1 MTALQEA
8 PVYVWARR
16 GAPGRV
22 RGRGSVGFRSRRG
35 LIAEVAGLRGP
46 GEPVSTLH
54 HLWIQAD
61 AWADEA
67 FRWLASGS

>member
-8 PVYVWARR
+8 PVCVWARR
-16 GAPGRV
+16 GVPV
-22 RGRGSVGFRSRRG
+22 RGLGSVGFRSRRG
-35 LIAEVAGLRGP
+35 LIAEDAGP
-46 GEPVSTLH
+46 GVPVSTLH

-67 FRWLASGS
+67 FRWLASGGWGV